1 MEPLTKTHTMK
12 IETQRL
18 ILRKLEEAD
27 FDRMF
32 LMDSDPEVMKYLG
45 KPVINVDESKEAI
58 KMIQK
63 QYEENGVGRL
73 AVIEKESG
81 LMIGWSGLKLLK
93 QPINGHVN
101 TLDLGY
107 RFIPEFWGKG
117 YAIEAARASLNYGFN
132 ELDADAI
139 YAYADSGNTGSNYIL
154 KKLGFKN
161 TEEFED
167 SGVKCLWYELKREKY
182 F

>member
-1 MEPLTKTHTMK
+1 MIL
-12 IETQRL
+12 ETERL
-18 ILRKLEEAD
+18 ILRPFEDTD
-27 FDRMF
+27 FERMF

-45 KPVINVDESKEAI
+45 KPVTNVEESKEAI
-58 KMIQK
+58 RMIQK
-63 QYEENGVGRL
+63 QYKENGVGRL

-117 YAIEAARASLNYGFN
+117 YAMETAKVSLAYGFN
-132 ELDADAI
+132 ELGANTI

-154 KKLGFKN
+154 TKLGFEN
-161 TEEFED
+161 TGEFED
-167 SGVKCLWYELKREKY
+167 SGVKCFWYELQREKY
-182 F
+182 IYIQ